1 MIRLL
6 LSRNRPG
13 MTVNRNRGFTL
24 MEMMVAMTILA
35 VGMGAIISASA
46 GAAHNATILRD
57 KEVARWVALNKLT
70 EMQVLQQWSTTDQK
84 GSVDMLKTKW
94 HWVARI
100 QKVQDP
106 DLRRVDVE
114 VRRDPSSD
122 SHIYSITGFVGNPEL
137 VSNP

>member
-1 MIRLL
+1 MIRSRQNLL
-6 LSRNRPG
+6 MGAASRDS
-13 MTVNRNRGFTL
+13 GFTL
-24 MEMMVAMTILA
+24 MEMMVAMAILA

-70 EMQVLQQWSTTDQK
+70 EMQVLQEWSTTDKK

-94 HWVARI
+94 HWVARV

-114 VRRDPSSD
+114 VRRDPSTD
-122 SHIYSITGFVGNPEL
+122 SYIYSITGFVGNPEI